1 MDNGDLLHLVGDQKN
16 SQLLRDLAV
25 GAPLFKVIHQNFA
38 QVFDHMPGV
47 CVISFYEALDSN
59 AMKENQNGAWKR
71 IGKLSRFVAAEPATY
86 VVPNDYVHNQIAL
99 DADHSNMIKYDNAF
113 KDLFIIV
120 LTKLKE
126 CVQNLKNASSSGIWI
141 CIYPSLVTGRFF

>member
-1 MDNGDLLHLVGDQKN
+1 M
-16 SQLLRDLAV
+16 
-25 GAPLFKVIHQNFA
+25 
-38 QVFDHMPGV
+38 
-47 CVISFYEALDSN
+47 
-59 AMKENQNGAWKR
+59 
-71 IGKLSRFVAAEPATY
+71 AAEPATY

>member
-59 AMKENQNGAWKR
+59 AMKVWFP
-71 IGKLSRFVAAEPATY
+71 SRLHYTLICA
-86 VVPNDYVHNQIAL
+86 
-99 DADHSNMIKYDNAF
+99 KY
-113 KDLFIIV
+113 
-120 LTKLKE
+120 
-126 CVQNLKNASSSGIWI
+126 
-141 CIYPSLVTGRFF
+141 